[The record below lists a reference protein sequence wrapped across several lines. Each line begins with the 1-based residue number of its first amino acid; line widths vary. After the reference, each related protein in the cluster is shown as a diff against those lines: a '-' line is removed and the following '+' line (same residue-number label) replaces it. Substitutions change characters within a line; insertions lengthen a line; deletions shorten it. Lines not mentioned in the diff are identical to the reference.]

1 MNMKPT
7 QEIRE
12 KLQEFQILEQNLQNI
27 FLQKQAFQIE
37 LNETESALKEIS
49 SSSEEVYKIVGNIM
63 VRAKKPELVKELEEK
78 KEILNLRL
86 KSLNNQE
93 KILSEKMEKSRQEL
107 EKELKSEEKN
117 SK

>member
-1 MNMKPT
+1 MNASK
-7 QEIRE
+7 ELRE
-12 KLQEFQILEQNLQNI
+12 KLQEFQILEQNLQNV
-27 FLQKQAFQIE
+27 FLQKQAFQVE
-37 LNETESALKEIS
+37 LNETQEASKEVS
-49 SSSEEVYKIVGNIM
+49 DSEDEVYKIVGNIM
-63 VRAKKPELVKELEEK
+63 VKAKKQDLLKELEEK

-107 EKELKSEEKN
+107 EKELKSQEKD

>member
-1 MNMKPT
+1 MNPSK
-7 QEIRE
+7 ELRE

-27 FLQKQAFQIE
+27 FLQKQAFQVE
-37 LNETESALKEIS
+37 LNESQEASKEIS
-49 SSSEEVYKIVGNIM
+49 NSGEEVYKIIGNIM
-63 VRAKKPELVKELEEK
+63 VKAKKPELIKELEEK
-78 KEILNLRL
+78 SQVLSLRL

-107 EKELKSEEKN
+107 EQELKLEQEK